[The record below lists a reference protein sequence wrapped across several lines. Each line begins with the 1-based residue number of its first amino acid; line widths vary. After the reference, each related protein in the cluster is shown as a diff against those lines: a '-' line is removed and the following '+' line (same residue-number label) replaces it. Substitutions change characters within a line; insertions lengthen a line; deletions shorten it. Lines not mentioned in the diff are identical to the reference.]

1 MNDGRAPHG
10 ARGLKCRVCFG
21 AFGAGRRRAPH
32 GARGLKFD
40 AEHIGGS
47 LAVSR
52 PARGA
57 WIEIA
62 DLTEARH
69 GAASRP
75 ARGAWIEIPWVFPVA
90 DKTGGRAPHGARG
103 LKCCRRIGKRDSS
116 RRAPHGAR
124 GLKY

>member
-10 ARGLKCRVCFG
+10 ARGLKSFLAFSG
-21 AFGAGRRRAPH
+21 A
-32 GARGLKFD
+32 
-40 AEHIGGS
+40 ES
-47 LAVSR
+47 CSSR

-75 ARGAWIEIPWVFPVA
+75 ARGAWIEIPWDFPVA
-90 DKTGGRAPHGARG
+90 YKTGGRAPHGARG